1 MCPSLARALGNVTIV
16 QKGATDIISNGLPIP
31 AELLGEENK
40 DQVEILEGNV
50 EGGLKRVGGQGDI
63 LSGSTGVLLA
73 WGSEWVR
80 GTYESVPDTSHFTSL
95 PPGSLAFAIHT
106 SLTLDGTRISFL
118 GQRTLA
124 DAKSLVT

>member
-1 MCPSLARALGNVTIV
+1 MRGQGKPPHPNQYISNWKGIDDKADPKTLCPSLARALGNVTII

-31 AELLGEENK
+31 KALLGEGN
-40 DQVEILEGNV
+40 DSQSEILEGNV

-80 GTYESVPDTSHFTSL
+80 GTYE
-95 PPGSLAFAIHT
+95 
-106 SLTLDGTRISFL
+106 
-118 GQRTLA
+118 
-124 DAKSLVT
+124 

>member
-1 MCPSLARALGNVTIV
+1 LGNVTII

-31 AELLGEENK
+31 SVLLGEGNSN
-40 DQVEILEGNV
+40 DSQSEILESSV

-80 GTYESVPDTSHFTSL
+80 GTYE
-95 PPGSLAFAIHT
+95 
-106 SLTLDGTRISFL
+106 
-118 GQRTLA
+118 
-124 DAKSLVT
+124 